1 MEDDYTRALEKT
13 IQRKKDEIE
22 QMIADGKKPQHIQAL
37 RDDIYRKVRTLADYK
52 KKNKNKR

>member
-37 RDDIYRKVRTLADYK
+37 RDDIYRKVRTLTDY
-52 KKNKNKR
+52 KNKNKR